1 MAGKPEY
8 NANSEA
14 VRTHLTILQDVIRR
28 MAGNSASCKN
38 WCVVLVAAIL
48 VLVARTGAPAYALLA
63 LIPTALFLFL
73 DAYYLALE
81 QVFRNSYNAFVR
93 KLHSDEGIAL
103 PDLYVVRPVGAV
115 NKQMWVSLRST
126 SVWPVLPCVG
136 GGHPAGVA
144 ARIHPAAGG
153 LVLLRGAAALTG
165 DGGARSLAGSARRDE
180 YNV

>member
-38 WCVVLVAAIL
+38 WCIVLVAAIL

-81 QVFRNSYNAFVR
+81 QAFRRSYDAFVG
-93 KLHSDEGIAL
+93 KLHAGTVAL
-103 PDLYVVRPVGAV
+103 PDLYVVKPGRPVSR
-115 NKQMWVSLRST
+115 QMLVSLRST
-126 SVWPVLPCVG
+126 SVWPFYLALVVAILLVWLLGYTLPPG
-136 GGHPAGVA
+136 GWFSYE
-144 ARIHPAAGG
+144 
-153 LVLLRGAAALTG
+153 ALPP
-165 DGGARSLAGSARRDE
+165 
-180 YNV
+180 

>member
-1 MAGKPEY
+1 MASQPEY

-48 VLVARTGAPAYALLA
+48 VLVVCTGAPAHALLA

-81 QVFRNSYNAFVR
+81 QAFRHSYNAFVTR
-93 KLHSDEGIAL
+93 LHDGAVTL
-103 PDLYVVRPVGAV
+103 ADLYVVRPGRPVGR
-115 NKQMWVSLRST
+115 QMLVSLRST
-126 SVWPVLPCVG
+126 SVWPFYLALVVAILLVWALSSAGAPG
-136 GGHPAGVA
+136 DWFYYPAPQA
-144 ARIHPAAGG
+144 PP
-153 LVLLRGAAALTG
+153 
-165 DGGARSLAGSARRDE
+165 
-180 YNV
+180 